1 MFIYDVFDEYWYFEL
16 GKIRYFFILE
26 NFFNSL
32 ENLVKVGVI
41 ICEDLWN
48 DEVFWGRLNYICDF
62 MKELVV

>member
-1 MFIYDVFDEYWYFEL
+1 M
-16 GKIRYFFILE
+16 LE
-26 NFFNSL
+26 NYFNSL

-48 DEVFWGRLNYICDF
+48 DEVFWGKWNYVYDL